1 MGGNGKGSG
10 LRQRQ
15 ETSGPFLKGPAS
27 FWRTASSFSERTRTS
42 GPERKGHFTYISG
55 EFRAHPDDSHKTPAT
70 EFCKT
75 AATATTLP
83 TETTMDRASQGV
95 VAAPF
100 FIQKK
105 GMLPPLLSIFIPKR
119 PEEGEKTGGGGGANA
134 GKRRRVRTDRN
145 RKPDRQNG
153 A

>member
-1 MGGNGKGSG
+1 MENGLILFRKDKDIRAG
-10 LRQRQ
+10 
-15 ETSGPFLKGPAS
+15 K
-27 FWRTASSFSERTRTS
+27 ERVY
-42 GPERKGHFTYISG
+42 HYVSG
-55 EFRAHPDDSHKTPAT
+55 EFRAHPEAPLKTPAT

-95 VAAPF
+95 VAPPF
-100 FIQKK
+100 FMRKK
-105 GMLPPLLSIFIPKR
+105 GLLPPLLSIFIPKR
-119 PEEGEKTGGGGGANA
+119 PEEGEDTGGGGGPND

>member
-1 MGGNGKGSG
+1 
-10 LRQRQ
+10 
-15 ETSGPFLKGPAS
+15 
-27 FWRTASSFSERTRTS
+27 
-42 GPERKGHFTYISG
+42 
-55 EFRAHPDDSHKTPAT
+55 
-70 EFCKT
+70 
-75 AATATTLP
+75 
-83 TETTMDRASQGV
+83 MDRASQGV

-119 PEEGEKTGGGGGANA
+119 PEEGEKTGGGGGPNA

>member
-1 MGGNGKGSG
+1 
-10 LRQRQ
+10 
-15 ETSGPFLKGPAS
+15 
-27 FWRTASSFSERTRTS
+27 
-42 GPERKGHFTYISG
+42 
-55 EFRAHPDDSHKTPAT
+55 
-70 EFCKT
+70 
-75 AATATTLP
+75 TTQP
-83 TETTMDRASQGV
+83 SETTMDRASQGV
-95 VAAPF
+95 VAPPF

-119 PEEGEKTGGGGGANA
+119 PEEGEKTGGGGGPNA